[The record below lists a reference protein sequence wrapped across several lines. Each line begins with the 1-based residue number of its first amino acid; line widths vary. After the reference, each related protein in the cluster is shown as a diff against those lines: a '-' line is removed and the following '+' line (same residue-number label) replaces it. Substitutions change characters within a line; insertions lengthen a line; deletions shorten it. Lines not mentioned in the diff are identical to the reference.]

1 MPIDIARVGAL
12 MREVAAEEILPRF
25 QKLAAEDVREKRPG
39 NLVTTADLAAEARLI
54 NGLSAIAPAAAF
66 VAEEMAEADP
76 TGVLARLAADT
87 PVWVIDPVDGTANF
101 ADGKTDFA
109 VIVAYV
115 EGSVTR
121 AGWILEPVK
130 DALTTA
136 EEGGGTFRDGE
147 RLSVRGNI
155 PLKQMTGSLGYRLRH
170 DRSVTAQVGPLLTLK
185 SAGCEHVALSSG
197 RFNFALY
204 RRSMPWDHAA
214 GVLMHREAGGYSAA
228 LDGTPYSPAGG
239 PQQGVLLA
247 PDRDTWQRLHDLV
260 APKLVQR

>member
-25 QKLAAEDVREKRPG
+25 QRLAAHEVREKRPG
-39 NLVTTADLAAEARLI
+39 NLVTTADLASEARLI
-54 NGLSAIAPAAAF
+54 NGLAAIAPQATV

-76 TGVLARLAADT
+76 TGVLARLSDEA

-101 ADGKTDFA
+101 AEGKPDFA

-115 EGSVTR
+115 EHGATR

-130 DALTTA
+130 DTLTAA
-136 EEGGGTFRDGE
+136 EEGGGTFRDGR
-147 RLSVRGNI
+147 RLAVAGGM
-155 PLKQMTGSLGYRLRH
+155 PLKAMTGTLGYRLRH
-170 DRSVTAQVGPLLTLK
+170 DSNVTAQVGPLQTLK

-247 PDRDTWQRLHDLV
+247 PDRDTWKKLHDLV
-260 APKLVQR
+260 APALQRR